1 MNTDVSVVLCRPQLG
16 ENIGL
21 AARAMGNFGIK
32 DLRIVCPRD
41 PWPNI
46 NAINASVSARHI
58 VDKAGVF
65 YSLNEAIADLEWTFS
80 TTARPR
86 YIKKTTHALKELTG
100 FLESHPFKKIGV
112 VFGPEQAGLT
122 NEEISLCN
130 GSIYVETSLDCP
142 SLNLSHAVLLCMY
155 ELSRVTNTHPIQESS
170 AQMKEV
176 FSLLSYLEMSLE
188 KNGFFSPEEK
198 KDKMKQNLRDIFLRR
213 PLSVHDV
220 NTLFGVFRCLGKPGD
235 SL

>member
-1 MNTDVSVVLCRPQLG
+1 MNTDIAVILCRPQLG

-41 PWPNI
+41 PWPNT
-46 NAINASVSARHI
+46 NAIHASVSAREI

-65 YSLNEAIADLEWTFS
+65 CSLKEAIADLEWALC

-86 YIKKTTHALKELTG
+86 YLKKSVYALKDTPSL
-100 FLESHPFKKIGV
+100 FQAHPFKKIGF

-130 GSIYVETSLDCP
+130 GSIYIETSPDCP

-155 ELSRVTNTHPIQESS
+155 ELARVTNTHPIQESS
-170 AQMKEV
+170 AEMREV
-176 FSLLSYLEMSLE
+176 FSLLSYLELSLE

-198 KDKMKQNLRDIFLRR
+198 RDKMKQNLRDIFLRR